1 MTGGDAAN
9 ETFVDA
15 HAKATAIKEAAGVP
29 VGLTLAMSDDQA
41 VAGGEAALA
50 EHRPAGRTCR
60 YLEAAWATT
69 SSGSRPTPATG
80 SGPPGCST
88 PSRGCP

>member
-1 MTGGDAAN
+1 M
-9 ETFVDA
+9 
-15 HAKATAIKEAAGVP
+15 P
-29 VGLTLAMSDDQA
+29 VGLTLAMSYDQA

-50 EHRPAGRTCR
+50 EHRAGWEDP
-60 YLEAAWATT
+60 YLEAAGATT